1 MSATVAV
8 PVVQYAP
15 AWVGRLEPLG
25 AGLPAPCRLRR
36 AWGRA
41 RATAWGLMLWLAAVT
56 SPSAGAIP
64 TVQTL
69 HVADLP
75 AQELVRPGRA
85 TLLTPDVGAINT
97 VVPAAQGT
105 VWLGGD
111 EGLQHYDGV
120 RLAAPVQMTARDGTG
135 AQPVRGVNFV
145 WARGDWLYI
154 GAGTTLLAWQPGSQD
169 FKQAGEAG
177 QGWTVWARPEG
188 DRAESRT
195 ALWCAIDPNRV
206 LRLHTLGGEIAT
218 VEVATGRLQAL
229 PVRAEGQAMW
239 ASLACTGRIAF
250 WLERHGDRVRLSR
263 LDTADGG
270 LRQHWL
276 PSGSQSV
283 AVQDQDRVWI
293 GTRQGVLSV
302 DTAHGTQQL
311 QRLSPPGEQ
320 GLPAPAERGQRSWQ
334 VFATDDG
341 YYTMRQDGSRFH
353 RVRAGR
359 IVESLDANW
368 LTAPTAITRKVLNGV
383 VTLGQGTGRRV
394 WLLRG
399 DWLQMLD
406 TGLESPATAYTFA
419 PSAADHFQP
428 DVHALCELP
437 GHGTVLR
444 FASGWMG
451 WMAAGASDQLRV
463 LPWRG
468 WRQPLAC
475 GPDGVAWFVDGD
487 VGRSDTRLVRL
498 RGQSDG
504 SLKAESW
511 PVPVY
516 LNDTGYRTL
525 VPLGAGQIMMASR
538 SASYHWHDA
547 TQAWTPLAL
556 RWPSWRGRLRP
567 RPLPEGPAG
576 ATRQLL
582 FADGRQLSLVTLGP
596 EPGREHRRVLSS
608 AWADGDGP
616 RQLVEALWLNRD
628 EFLLVD
634 ADGAVYQ
641 WRMQQ
646 DGRLERS
653 GAWATQGAFGHRR
666 AYCAVQ
672 QEPHHVVVAT
682 SQGLVSLNLRER
694 TAQVLGPSAGV
705 WWGDFNW
712 DACGTGSARWFGGP
726 DGWVR
731 LDAPR
736 PVASTGMPQ
745 AVLHALTVG
754 QSAQALPQG
763 QQGVTLREQDAL
775 LRLEAAAVGQLL
787 PPGAR
792 LHYRLVGVDPVWRR
806 AQPGD
811 AMVYTTLAAGRY
823 ELQFGFGDEAGPAK
837 VSSVAIEVRAPWY
850 KQRWVQG
857 SVAALLLLLFLGWL
871 HDKRLQ
877 LRRLARSE
885 RQLKLALEASSSA
898 LYDDVNGAVVR
909 TAAPWLGYSEQ
920 DLPSTW
926 QAFDEWLH
934 PDDLPA
940 YQQARART
948 LSGEAPGIRA
958 EYRLRHRAGH
968 WVWVQDVGQSMALQG
983 AQGQRR
989 LVGAIHPIDHIKS
1002 IEEDLRLLATADALT
1017 GLPNRR
1023 ECNRLIEEAISQA
1036 GQDHRSV
1043 ALMFLDVDH
1052 FKTLNDSHGHAF
1064 GDEVL
1069 RQCARSL
1076 QALLPAQACV
1086 ARLGGDEFV
1095 VLWPGAG
1102 ADQALALARSL
1113 CEGLRGVRQVAGT
1126 PVRLTVSVG
1135 VALSP
1140 QHASDRCGLLQYAD
1154 AAMYAAKAAG
1164 RDGVALFDVRDAP
1177 KIAERALV
1185 EAALAEALERR
1196 EFELVYQPRVRMDSG
1211 QCEGVEALLRWR
1223 NERFAHVPLPRV
1235 IDILESSGLIESV
1248 GAWVL
1253 DTACS
1258 HHQLLS
1264 RACGRPLQMA
1274 VNVSVRQ
1281 LQRQDFAESVVSVL
1295 ARHGMAGAHLE
1306 VEVTETVF
1314 AGAYADLLEQ
1324 LNRVRQAGM
1333 GVAVDDFGTGYS
1345 ALSYLRELP
1354 VSTLK
1359 IDKTFVRDLAGDERS
1374 AKLCQAIVG
1383 MGRALSLELVAEGVE
1398 TALQRDRLLAMG
1410 CVQAQGYLF
1419 CRPLP
1424 LPEVLAWLQAHADQP
1439 AEVPRLAPA

>member
-1 MSATVAV
+1 MSASVAV
-8 PVVQYAP
+8 PVVQFSP
-15 AWVGRLEPLG
+15 ARVGRPEPPG
-25 AGLPAPCRLRR
+25 FRCPAPGRQAC
-36 AWGRA
+36 GRA
-41 RATAWGLMLWLAAVT
+41 RRVAWVLALAAAA
-56 SPSAGAIP
+56 SPGAGAAP

-69 HVADLP
+69 HLADLP

-85 TLLTPDVGAINT
+85 TLLTPDIGAINT
-97 VVPAAQGT
+97 VAPTAQGT

-111 EGLQHYDGV
+111 EGLRHYDGV
-120 RLAAPVQMTARDGTG
+120 RLGAPVQMTDRSG
-135 AQPVRGVNFV
+135 AGAEPVRGVSFL

-154 GAGTTLLAWQPGSQD
+154 GAGATLLAWQPGNPA
-169 FKQAGEAG
+169 FKQAMEGG
-177 QGWTVWARPEG
+177 QGWASWVRQEG
-188 DRAESRT
+188 ERANAWT
-195 ALWCAIDPNRV
+195 AHWCAIGANQV
-206 LRLHTLGGEIAT
+206 LRLRTLGGEIST
-218 VEVATGRLQAL
+218 VEVSTGRLQVL
-229 PVRAEGQAMW
+229 PVSAEGRVMT
-239 ASLACTGRIAF
+239 ASLVCSGRVGF
-250 WLERHGDRVRLSR
+250 WLERHGDRVRLNR
-263 LDTADGG
+263 LDTADGM
-270 LRQHWL
+270 LRRQWL
-276 PSGSQSV
+276 PSDAESV
-283 AVQDQDRVWI
+283 AVQDEDRVWV
-293 GTRQGVLSV
+293 GTRLGVLSV
-302 DTAHGTQQL
+302 DTARGTHQL
-311 QRLSPPGEQ
+311 QRLAM
-320 GLPAPAERGQRSWQ
+320 PAARGQPARSEPGQRPWQ

-341 YYTMRQDGSRFH
+341 YYTVRQDGSRFH
-353 RVRAGR
+353 RVRAGQ

-399 DWLQMLD
+399 DWLQLLN
-406 TGLESPATAYTFA
+406 TGLESPATAFTFA

-428 DVHALCELP
+428 DVHAVCELP
-437 GHGTVLR
+437 GHGAVLR

-451 WMAAGASDQLRV
+451 WMAAGESDQLRV

-475 GPDGVAWFVDGD
+475 DPEGVAWFLDGD
-487 VGRSDTRLVRL
+487 AGRPDTRLVRL
-498 RGQSDG
+498 RGLPGGALQ
-504 SLKAESW
+504 AESW
-511 PVPVY
+511 PAPKHF
-516 LNDTGYRTL
+516 NDTSYRTL
-525 VPLGAGQIMMASR
+525 VPLGAGQIVTVSR
-538 SASYHWHDA
+538 GAGYHWHDV

-556 RWPSWRGRLRP
+556 RWPALGGRLRL
-567 RPLPEGPAG
+567 RPLPEGDGG
-576 ATRQLL
+576 ARRQLL
-582 FADGRQLSLVTLGP
+582 LAEGRQISLVTLGP
-596 EPGREHRRVLSS
+596 EPEAEQRRLLSS
-608 AWADGDGP
+608 PWREGDWP
-616 RQLVEALWLNRD
+616 RHVVEALWLSRD
-628 EFLLVD
+628 ELLLVD
-634 ADGAVYQ
+634 IDGSMYQ
-641 WRMQQ
+641 WRMLA
-646 DGRLERS
+646 DGRLERD
-653 GAWATQGAFGHRR
+653 GHWATQAVFGHRR

-672 QEPHHVVVAT
+672 QDPHHVVVAT
-682 SQGLVSLNLRER
+682 SQGLVSLDLRER
-694 TAQVLGPSAGV
+694 TSQVLGPSAGV
-705 WWGDFNW
+705 WWSDFNW

-745 AVLHALTVG
+745 AALHALTVG
-754 QSAQALPQG
+754 RSSQALPQG
-763 QQGVTLREQDAL
+763 EQRVVLREQDAL

-792 LHYRLVGVDPVWRR
+792 LHYRLVGVDPEWRR
-806 AQPGD
+806 AEPSD
-811 AMVYTTLAAGRY
+811 AMVYTTLAAGHY
-823 ELQFGFGDEAGPAK
+823 ELQFGFGDEAGPTK
-837 VSSVAIEVRAPWY
+837 VSTVVIEVRAPWY
-850 KQRWVQG
+850 KQRWVQL
-857 SVAALLLLLFLGWL
+857 SVAALMLLLFLGWL

-877 LRRLARSE
+877 LRRLASSD

-898 LYDDVNGAVVR
+898 LYDDGSGQVVR
-909 TAAPWLGYSEQ
+909 TAAPWLGYAAP
-920 DLPSTW
+920 DFPTTW
-926 QAFDEWLH
+926 PAFDRLLH
-934 PDDLPA
+934 PDDLEN
-940 YQQARART
+940 YRQARART

-968 WVWVQDVGQSMALQG
+968 WVWVQDVGQSLARPG

-1023 ECNRLIEEAISQA
+1023 ECNRLIEEAIQQASQ
-1036 GQDHRSV
+1036 GHRSV
-1043 ALMFLDVDH
+1043 ALLFLDVDQ

-1076 QALLPAQACV
+1076 QALLPGQAWV

-1102 ADQALALARSL
+1102 AEQAQALARRL
-1113 CEGLRGVRQVAGT
+1113 CEGLRGIRQVAGT

-1135 VALSP
+1135 VALCP
-1140 QHASDRCGLLQYAD
+1140 QHARDRCGLLQYAD

-1164 RDGVALFDVRDAP
+1164 RDGVALFDVREAP

-1258 HHQLLS
+1258 HHQILS
-1264 RACGRPLQMA
+1264 RARGRPLQMA